1 MTQEFVPHEGLIRA
15 SDVAVGAPLKQSEIT
30 RFINTIDT
38 EVYQRDE
45 AAPRKLDA
53 PFKPKNLLD
62 LAREASERVALED
75 AARERAQKEAEDAGL
90 KAAPE
95 QPSELEARAPAAEE
109 EASPADGQ
117 VAAIG
122 SDKAEPQ
129 PLSGAGADAA
139 AQDDGSVEAETAPA
153 TLQPDS
159 FSHEAEQS
167 AADPEPFSPNIAASE
182 NATEQAAESQIT
194 EAFEAG
200 VLEGQRQARDEVEAM
215 MSHALGLLEQS
226 VQAFQEQGQDASSA
240 LRDSISASVI
250 SLASSRAGMQID
262 QMPQAFWARIE
273 TLAERIQTSTSAPI
287 LKVHPSD
294 LLVLKPCLEQS
305 SKLLSLRLVADESL
319 ARGDIDLALEGIRL
333 TDVMPRV
340 EQAPTFVHY
349 VPLILADDVFDEP
362 EAHTPELSLEALDEG
377 QQVDRSD
384 ETIKDEPTEEGLDD
398 ITADEPEK

>member
-1 MTQEFVPHEGLIRA
+1 MTQDFVPHEGLIRA
-15 SDVAVGAPLKQSEIT
+15 SDVAAGAPLKQSEIT

-45 AAPRKLDA
+45 AAPRKPDA
-53 PFKPKNLLD
+53 PFKSKSLLD
-62 LAREASERVALED
+62 LAREASERIALQD
-75 AARERAQKEAEDAGL
+75 AARERAQKEAEDAAE

-95 QPSELEARAPAAEE
+95 QPPELASPGPAAKEE
-109 EASPADGQ
+109 TPSATDQ
-117 VAAIG
+117 AAAKV
-122 SDKAEPQ
+122 SDQTEPQ
-129 PLSGAGADAA
+129 PLSGADAGK
-139 AQDDGSVEAETAPA
+139 QDDSPIEVATEPT

-159 FSHEAEQS
+159 LAPETDLGVP
-167 AADPEPFSPNIAASE
+167 DPEPTSPSMAASE
-182 NATEQAAESQIT
+182 SVIEQAADSQIT

-215 MSHALGLLEQS
+215 MSHALGLLEQT
-226 VQAFQEQGQDASSA
+226 VEAFQEQGHDASLA

-262 QMPQAFWARIE
+262 QMPKAFGARIE

-305 SKLLSLRLVADESL
+305 RKLLSLRLVADESL

-349 VPLILADDVFDEP
+349 VPLTLADDVVDEP
-362 EAHTPELSLEALDEG
+362 ETHTPEVSLEAVDENQPADG
-377 QQVDRSD
+377 ADQAIND
-384 ETIKDEPTEEGLDD
+384 ELIEESLDD
-398 ITADEPEK
+398 IIADQPEK

>member
-1 MTQEFVPHEGLIRA
+1 MTQDFVPHEGLIRA
-15 SDVAVGAPLKQSEIT
+15 SDVAAGAPLKQSEIT

-45 AAPRKLDA
+45 AAPRKPDA
-53 PFKPKNLLD
+53 PFKSKSLLD
-62 LAREASERVALED
+62 LAREASERIALQD
-75 AARERAQKEAEDAGL
+75 AARERAQKEAEDAAE

-95 QPSELEARAPAAEE
+95 QPPELATPGPAAKEE
-109 EASPADGQ
+109 TPSATDQ
-117 VAAIG
+117 AAAKV
-122 SDKAEPQ
+122 SDQTEPQ
-129 PLSGAGADAA
+129 PLSGADAGK
-139 AQDDGSVEAETAPA
+139 QDDSPIEVATEPT

-159 FSHEAEQS
+159 LAPETDLGAP
-167 AADPEPFSPNIAASE
+167 DPEPTSPSMAASE
-182 NATEQAAESQIT
+182 SVSEQAADSQIT

-215 MSHALGLLEQS
+215 MSHALGLLEQT
-226 VQAFQEQGQDASSA
+226 VEAFQEQGHDASLA

-262 QMPQAFWARIE
+262 QMPKAFGARIE

-305 SKLLSLRLVADESL
+305 RKLLSLRLVADESL

-349 VPLILADDVFDEP
+349 VPLTLADDVVDEP
-362 EAHTPELSLEALDEG
+362 ETHTPEVSLEAVDENQPADG
-377 QQVDRSD
+377 ADQAIND
-384 ETIKDEPTEEGLDD
+384 ELIEESLDD
-398 ITADEPEK
+398 IIADQPEK

>member
-1 MTQEFVPHEGLIRA
+1 MTQDFVPHEGLIRA
-15 SDVAVGAPLKQSEIT
+15 SDVAAGAPLKQSEIT

-45 AAPRKLDA
+45 AAPRKPDA
-53 PFKPKNLLD
+53 PFKSKSLLD
-62 LAREASERVALED
+62 LAREASERIALQD
-75 AARERAQKEAEDAGL
+75 AARERAQKEAEDAAE

-95 QPSELEARAPAAEE
+95 QPPELASPGPAAKEE
-109 EASPADGQ
+109 TPSATDQ
-117 VAAIG
+117 AAAKV
-122 SDKAEPQ
+122 SDQTEPQ
-129 PLSGAGADAA
+129 PLSGADAGK
-139 AQDDGSVEAETAPA
+139 QDDSPIEVATEPT

-159 FSHEAEQS
+159 LAPETDLGVP
-167 AADPEPFSPNIAASE
+167 DPEPTSPSMAASE
-182 NATEQAAESQIT
+182 SVIEQAADSQIT

-215 MSHALGLLEQS
+215 MSHALGLLEQT
-226 VQAFQEQGQDASSA
+226 VEAFQEQGHDASLA

-262 QMPQAFWARIE
+262 QMPKAFGARIE

-305 SKLLSLRLVADESL
+305 RKLLSLRLVADESL

-349 VPLILADDVFDEP
+349 VPLTLADDVVDEP
-362 EAHTPELSLEALDEG
+362 ETHTPEVSLEAVDENQPADGADQAINDELIEESLDE
-377 QQVDRSD
+377 
-384 ETIKDEPTEEGLDD
+384 I
-398 ITADEPEK
+398 IADQPEK

>member
-1 MTQEFVPHEGLIRA
+1 MTQDFVPHEGLIRA
-15 SDVAVGAPLKQSEIT
+15 SDVAAGAPLKQSEIT

-45 AAPRKLDA
+45 AAPRKPDA
-53 PFKPKNLLD
+53 PFKSKSLLD
-62 LAREASERVALED
+62 LAREASERIALQD
-75 AARERAQKEAEDAGL
+75 AARERAQKEAEDAAE

-95 QPSELEARAPAAEE
+95 QPPELATPGPAAKEE
-109 EASPADGQ
+109 TPSATDQ
-117 VAAIG
+117 AAAKV
-122 SDKAEPQ
+122 SDQTEPQ
-129 PLSGAGADAA
+129 PLSGADAGK
-139 AQDDGSVEAETAPA
+139 QDDSPIEVATEPT

-159 FSHEAEQS
+159 LAPETDLGVP
-167 AADPEPFSPNIAASE
+167 DPEPTSPSMAASE
-182 NATEQAAESQIT
+182 SVIEQAADSQIT

-215 MSHALGLLEQS
+215 MSHALGLLEQT
-226 VQAFQEQGQDASSA
+226 VEAFQEQGHDASLA

-262 QMPQAFWARIE
+262 QMPKAFGARIE

-305 SKLLSLRLVADESL
+305 RKLLSLRLVADESL

-349 VPLILADDVFDEP
+349 VPLTLADDVVDEP
-362 EAHTPELSLEALDEG
+362 ETHTPEVSLEAVDENQPADG
-377 QQVDRSD
+377 ADQALND
-384 ETIKDEPTEEGLDD
+384 ELIEESLDD
-398 ITADEPEK
+398 IIADQPEK

>member
-1 MTQEFVPHEGLIRA
+1 MTQDFVPHEGLIRA
-15 SDVAVGAPLKQSEIT
+15 SDVAAGAPLKQSEIT

-45 AAPRKLDA
+45 AAPRKPDA
-53 PFKPKNLLD
+53 PFKSKSLLD
-62 LAREASERVALED
+62 LAREASERIALQD
-75 AARERAQKEAEDAGL
+75 AARERAQKEAEDAAE

-95 QPSELEARAPAAEE
+95 QPPELATPGPAAKEE
-109 EASPADGQ
+109 TPSATDQ
-117 VAAIG
+117 AAAKV
-122 SDKAEPQ
+122 SDQTEPQ
-129 PLSGAGADAA
+129 PLSGADAGK
-139 AQDDGSVEAETAPA
+139 QDDSPIEVATEPT

-159 FSHEAEQS
+159 LAPETDLGVP
-167 AADPEPFSPNIAASE
+167 DPEPTSPSMAASE
-182 NATEQAAESQIT
+182 SVSEQAADSQIT

-215 MSHALGLLEQS
+215 MSHALGLLEQT
-226 VQAFQEQGQDASSA
+226 VEAFQEQGHDASLA

-262 QMPQAFWARIE
+262 QMPKAFGARIE

-305 SKLLSLRLVADESL
+305 RKLLSLRLVADESL

-349 VPLILADDVFDEP
+349 VPLTLADDVVDEP
-362 EAHTPELSLEALDEG
+362 ETHTPEVSLEAVDENQPADG
-377 QQVDRSD
+377 ADQAIND
-384 ETIKDEPTEEGLDD
+384 ELIEESLDD
-398 ITADEPEK
+398 IIADQPEK

>member
-1 MTQEFVPHEGLIRA
+1 MTQDFVPHEGLIRA
-15 SDVAVGAPLKQSEIT
+15 SDVAAGAPLKQSEIT

-45 AAPRKLDA
+45 AAPRKPDA
-53 PFKPKNLLD
+53 PFKSKSLLD
-62 LAREASERVALED
+62 LAREASERIALQD
-75 AARERAQKEAEDAGL
+75 AARERAQKEAEDAAE

-95 QPSELEARAPAAEE
+95 QPPELATPGPAAKEE
-109 EASPADGQ
+109 TPSATDQ
-117 VAAIG
+117 AAAKV
-122 SDKAEPQ
+122 SDQTEPQ
-129 PLSGAGADAA
+129 PLSGADAGK
-139 AQDDGSVEAETAPA
+139 QDDSPIEVATEPT

-159 FSHEAEQS
+159 LAPETELGAP
-167 AADPEPFSPNIAASE
+167 DPEPTSPSMVASE
-182 NATEQAAESQIT
+182 SVSEQAADSQIT

-215 MSHALGLLEQS
+215 MSHALGLLEQT
-226 VQAFQEQGQDASSA
+226 VEAFQEQGHDASLA

-262 QMPQAFWARIE
+262 QMPKAFGARIE

-305 SKLLSLRLVADESL
+305 RKLLSLRLVADESL

-349 VPLILADDVFDEP
+349 VPLTLADDVVDEP
-362 EAHTPELSLEALDEG
+362 ETHTPEVSLEAVDEKQPADG
-377 QQVDRSD
+377 ADQAIND
-384 ETIKDEPTEEGLDD
+384 ELIEESLDD
-398 ITADEPEK
+398 IIADEPEK

>member
-1 MTQEFVPHEGLIRA
+1 MTQDFVPHEGLIRA
-15 SDVAVGAPLKQSEIT
+15 SDVAAGAPLKQSEIT

-45 AAPRKLDA
+45 AAPRKPDA
-53 PFKPKNLLD
+53 RFKSKSLLD
-62 LAREASERVALED
+62 LAREASERIALQD
-75 AARERAQKEAEDAGL
+75 AARERAQKEAEDAAE

-95 QPSELEARAPAAEE
+95 QPPELVTPGPAAKEE
-109 EASPADGQ
+109 TPSATDQ
-117 VAAIG
+117 AAAKV
-122 SDKAEPQ
+122 SDQTEPQ
-129 PLSGAGADAA
+129 PLSGADAGK
-139 AQDDGSVEAETAPA
+139 QDDSPIEVATEPT

-159 FSHEAEQS
+159 LAPETYLGAP
-167 AADPEPFSPNIAASE
+167 DPEPTSPSMAASE
-182 NATEQAAESQIT
+182 SVSEQAADSQIT

-215 MSHALGLLEQS
+215 MSHALGLLEQT
-226 VQAFQEQGQDASSA
+226 VEAFQEQGHDASLA

-262 QMPQAFWARIE
+262 QMPKAFGARIE

-305 SKLLSLRLVADESL
+305 RKLLSLRLVADESL

-349 VPLILADDVFDEP
+349 VPLTLADDVVDEP
-362 EAHTPELSLEALDEG
+362 ETHTPEVSLEAVDENQLADG
-377 QQVDRSD
+377 ADQALND
-384 ETIKDEPTEEGLDD
+384 ELIEESLDD
-398 ITADEPEK
+398 IIADQPEK

>member
-1 MTQEFVPHEGLIRA
+1 MTQDFVPHEGLIRA
-15 SDVAVGAPLKQSEIT
+15 SDVAAGTPLKQSEIT

-45 AAPRKLDA
+45 AAPRKKDA
-53 PFKPKNLLD
+53 PFKSKSLLD
-62 LAREASERVALED
+62 LAREASERIALQD
-75 AARERAQKEAEDAGL
+75 AARERAQKEAEDAAE

-95 QPSELEARAPAAEE
+95 QPPELATPGPAAKEE
-109 EASPADGQ
+109 TPSATDQ
-117 VAAIG
+117 AAAKV
-122 SDKAEPQ
+122 SDQTEPQ
-129 PLSGAGADAA
+129 PLSGADAGK
-139 AQDDGSVEAETAPA
+139 QDDSPIEVATEPT

-159 FSHEAEQS
+159 LAPETDLGAP
-167 AADPEPFSPNIAASE
+167 DPEPTSPSMAASE
-182 NATEQAAESQIT
+182 SVSEQAADSQIT

-200 VLEGQRQARDEVEAM
+200 VHEGQRQARDEVEAM
-215 MSHALGLLEQS
+215 MSHALGLLEQT
-226 VQAFQEQGQDASSA
+226 VEAFQEQGHDASLA

-262 QMPQAFWARIE
+262 QMPKAFGARIE

-305 SKLLSLRLVADESL
+305 RKLLSLRLVADESL

-349 VPLILADDVFDEP
+349 VPLTLADDVVDEP
-362 EAHTPELSLEALDEG
+362 ETHTPEVSLEAVDENQPADG
-377 QQVDRSD
+377 ADQAIND
-384 ETIKDEPTEEGLDD
+384 EFIEESLDD
-398 ITADEPEK
+398 IIADQPEK

>member
-1 MTQEFVPHEGLIRA
+1 MTQDFVPHEGLIRA
-15 SDVAVGAPLKQSEIT
+15 SDVAAGAPLKQSEIT

-45 AAPRKLDA
+45 AAPRKPDA
-53 PFKPKNLLD
+53 PFKSKSLLD
-62 LAREASERVALED
+62 LAREASERIALQD
-75 AARERAQKEAEDAGL
+75 AARERAQKEAEDAAE

-95 QPSELEARAPAAEE
+95 QPPEPATPGPAAKEE
-109 EASPADGQ
+109 TPSATDQ
-117 VAAIG
+117 AAAKV
-122 SDKAEPQ
+122 SDQTEPQ
-129 PLSGAGADAA
+129 PLSGADAGK
-139 AQDDGSVEAETAPA
+139 QDDSPIEVATEPT

-159 FSHEAEQS
+159 LAPETELGAP
-167 AADPEPFSPNIAASE
+167 DPEPTSPSMVASE
-182 NATEQAAESQIT
+182 SVSEQAADSQIT

-215 MSHALGLLEQS
+215 MSHALGLLEQT
-226 VQAFQEQGQDASSA
+226 VEAFQEQGHDASLA

-262 QMPQAFWARIE
+262 QMPKAFGARIE

-305 SKLLSLRLVADESL
+305 RKLLSLRLVADESL

-349 VPLILADDVFDEP
+349 VPLTLADDVVDEP
-362 EAHTPELSLEALDEG
+362 ETHTPEVSLEAVDEKQPADG
-377 QQVDRSD
+377 ADQAIND
-384 ETIKDEPTEEGLDD
+384 ELIEESLDD
-398 ITADEPEK
+398 IIADQPEK

>member
-1 MTQEFVPHEGLIRA
+1 MTQDFVPHEGLIRA
-15 SDVAVGAPLKQSEIT
+15 SDVAAGAPLKQSEIT

-45 AAPRKLDA
+45 AAPRKPDA
-53 PFKPKNLLD
+53 PFKSKSLLD
-62 LAREASERVALED
+62 LAREASERIALQD
-75 AARERAQKEAEDAGL
+75 AARERAQKEAEDAAE

-95 QPSELEARAPAAEE
+95 QPPELATPGPAAKEE
-109 EASPADGQ
+109 TPSATDQ
-117 VAAIG
+117 AAAKV
-122 SDKAEPQ
+122 SDQTEPQ
-129 PLSGAGADAA
+129 PLSGADAGK
-139 AQDDGSVEAETAPA
+139 QDDSPIEVATEPT

-159 FSHEAEQS
+159 LAPETELGAV
-167 AADPEPFSPNIAASE
+167 DPEPTSPSMDASE
-182 NATEQAAESQIT
+182 SAGEQAADSQIT
-194 EAFEAG
+194 EAFKAG

-215 MSHALGLLEQS
+215 MSHALGLLEQT
-226 VQAFQEQGQDASSA
+226 VEAFQEQGQDASLA

-262 QMPQAFWARIE
+262 QMPQAFGARIE

-349 VPLILADDVFDEP
+349 VPLTLADDVVDEP
-362 EAHTPELSLEALDEG
+362 ETHTPEVSLEAVDENQPADG
-377 QQVDRSD
+377 ADQALND
-384 ETIKDEPTEEGLDD
+384 ELIEESLDD
-398 ITADEPEK
+398 IIADQPEK

>member
-1 MTQEFVPHEGLIRA
+1 MTQEFVPHQGLIRA

-45 AAPRKLDA
+45 AAPRKLES
-53 PFKPKNLLD
+53 PFKSKNLLD

-75 AARERAQKEAEDAGL
+75 AARERARKEAEDVGL

-95 QPSELEARAPAAEE
+95 KPSEPEARSPAAEE
-109 EASPADGQ
+109 EASPVNSQA
-117 VAAIG
+117 AAIG
-122 SDKAEPQ
+122 SDQTEPQ
-129 PLSGAGADAA
+129 PLSGADAA
-139 AQDDGSVEAETAPA
+139 AQDDGPVEAETAPA
-153 TLQPDS
+153 TLQSDS
-159 FSHEAEQS
+159 FSPEAEQS
-167 AADPEPFSPNIAASE
+167 EANPEPFSPSIAASE
-182 NATEQAAESQIT
+182 NASEQAAEGRIT
-194 EAFEAG
+194 AAFEAG

-215 MSHALGLLEQS
+215 MSHALVLLEKT

-273 TLAERIQTSTSAPI
+273 TLAERIQTSTAAPI

-319 ARGDIDLALEGIRL
+319 ARGDIDFALEGVRL

-340 EQAPTFVHY
+340 DQAPTFVHY
-349 VPLILADDVFDEP
+349 VPLTLADDVFDEP
-362 EAHTPELSLEALDEG
+362 EAHTPALSLDTLDEG

-398 ITADEPEK
+398 ITADQPEQ

>member
-1 MTQEFVPHEGLIRA
+1 MTQDFVPHEGLIRA

-45 AAPRKLDA
+45 AAPRKPDA
-53 PFKPKNLLD
+53 PFKSKSLLD
-62 LAREASERVALED
+62 LAREASERIALQD
-75 AARERAQKEAEDAGL
+75 AARERAQKEAEDAAE

-95 QPSELEARAPAAEE
+95 QPPELATPGPAAKEE
-109 EASPADGQ
+109 TPSATDQ
-117 VAAIG
+117 AAAKV
-122 SDKAEPQ
+122 SDQTEPQ
-129 PLSGAGADAA
+129 PLFGADAGK
-139 AQDDGSVEAETAPA
+139 QDDSPIEVATEPT

-159 FSHEAEQS
+159 LAPETDLGAP
-167 AADPEPFSPNIAASE
+167 DPEPTSPSMAASE
-182 NATEQAAESQIT
+182 SVSEQAADSQIT

-215 MSHALGLLEQS
+215 MSHALGLLEQT
-226 VQAFQEQGQDASSA
+226 VEAFQEQGHDASLA

-262 QMPQAFWARIE
+262 QMPKAFGARIE

-305 SKLLSLRLVADESL
+305 RKLLSLRLVADESL

-349 VPLILADDVFDEP
+349 VPLTLADDVVDEP
-362 EAHTPELSLEALDEG
+362 ETHTPEVSLEAVDENQLADG
-377 QQVDRSD
+377 ADQALND
-384 ETIKDEPTEEGLDD
+384 ELIEESLDD
-398 ITADEPEK
+398 IIADQPEK

>member
-1 MTQEFVPHEGLIRA
+1 MTQDFVPHEGLIRA
-15 SDVAVGAPLKQSEIT
+15 SDVAAGAPLKQSEIT

-45 AAPRKLDA
+45 AAPRKPDA
-53 PFKPKNLLD
+53 PFKSKSLLD
-62 LAREASERVALED
+62 LAREASERIALQD
-75 AARERAQKEAEDAGL
+75 AARERAQKEAEDAAE

-95 QPSELEARAPAAEE
+95 QPPELATPGPAAKEE
-109 EASPADGQ
+109 TPSATDQ
-117 VAAIG
+117 AAAKV
-122 SDKAEPQ
+122 SDQTEPQ
-129 PLSGAGADAA
+129 PLSGADAGK
-139 AQDDGSVEAETAPA
+139 QDDSPIEVATEPT

-159 FSHEAEQS
+159 LAPETDLGAP
-167 AADPEPFSPNIAASE
+167 DPEPTSPSMTASE
-182 NATEQAAESQIT
+182 SVSEQAADSQIT

-215 MSHALGLLEQS
+215 MSHALGLLEQT
-226 VQAFQEQGQDASSA
+226 VEAFQEQGHDASLA

-262 QMPQAFWARIE
+262 QMPKAFGARIE

-305 SKLLSLRLVADESL
+305 RKLLSLRLVADESL

-349 VPLILADDVFDEP
+349 VPLTLADDVVDEP
-362 EAHTPELSLEALDEG
+362 ETHTPEVSLEAVDENQPADG
-377 QQVDRSD
+377 ADQAIND
-384 ETIKDEPTEEGLDD
+384 ELIEESLDD
-398 ITADEPEK
+398 IIADQPEK

>member
-1 MTQEFVPHEGLIRA
+1 MTQDFVPHEGLIRA
-15 SDVAVGAPLKQSEIT
+15 SDVAAGAPLKQSEIT

-45 AAPRKLDA
+45 AAPRKPDA
-53 PFKPKNLLD
+53 PFKSKSLLD
-62 LAREASERVALED
+62 LAREASERIALQD
-75 AARERAQKEAEDAGL
+75 AARERAQKEAEDAAE

-95 QPSELEARAPAAEE
+95 QPPELATPGPAAKEE
-109 EASPADGQ
+109 TPSATDQ
-117 VAAIG
+117 AAAKV
-122 SDKAEPQ
+122 SDQTEPQ
-129 PLSGAGADAA
+129 PLSGADAGK
-139 AQDDGSVEAETAPA
+139 QDDSPIEVATEPT

-159 FSHEAEQS
+159 LAPETDLGAP
-167 AADPEPFSPNIAASE
+167 DPEPTSPSMAASE
-182 NATEQAAESQIT
+182 SVSEQAADSQIT

-215 MSHALGLLEQS
+215 MSHALGLLEQT
-226 VQAFQEQGQDASSA
+226 VEAFQEQGHDASLA

-262 QMPQAFWARIE
+262 QMPKAFGARIE

-305 SKLLSLRLVADESL
+305 RKLLSLRLVADESL

-349 VPLILADDVFDEP
+349 VPLTLADDVVDEP
-362 EAHTPELSLEALDEG
+362 ETHTPEVSLEAVDENQLADG
-377 QQVDRSD
+377 ADQALND
-384 ETIKDEPTEEGLDD
+384 ELIEESLDD
-398 ITADEPEK
+398 IIADQPEK

>member
-1 MTQEFVPHEGLIRA
+1 MTQDFVPHEGLIRA
-15 SDVAVGAPLKQSEIT
+15 SDVAAGTPLKQSEIT

-45 AAPRKLDA
+45 AAPRKKDA
-53 PFKPKNLLD
+53 PFKSKSLLD
-62 LAREASERVALED
+62 LAREASERIALQD
-75 AARERAQKEAEDAGL
+75 AARERAQKEAEDAAE

-95 QPSELEARAPAAEE
+95 QPPELATPGPAAKEE
-109 EASPADGQ
+109 TPSATDQ
-117 VAAIG
+117 AAAKV
-122 SDKAEPQ
+122 SDQTEPQ
-129 PLSGAGADAA
+129 PLSGADAGK
-139 AQDDGSVEAETAPA
+139 QDDSPIEVATEPT

-159 FSHEAEQS
+159 LAPETDLGAP
-167 AADPEPFSPNIAASE
+167 DPEPTSPSMAASE
-182 NATEQAAESQIT
+182 SVIEQAADSQIT

-215 MSHALGLLEQS
+215 MSHALGLLEQT
-226 VQAFQEQGQDASSA
+226 VEAFQEQGHDASLA

-262 QMPQAFWARIE
+262 QMPKAFGARIE

-305 SKLLSLRLVADESL
+305 RKLLSLRLVADESL

-349 VPLILADDVFDEP
+349 VPLTLADDVVDEP
-362 EAHTPELSLEALDEG
+362 ETHTPEVSLEAVDENQPADG
-377 QQVDRSD
+377 ADQAIND
-384 ETIKDEPTEEGLDD
+384 EFIEESLDD
-398 ITADEPEK
+398 IIADRPEK

>member
-1 MTQEFVPHEGLIRA
+1 MTQDFVPHEGLIRA
-15 SDVAVGAPLKQSEIT
+15 SDVAAGAPLKQSEIT

-45 AAPRKLDA
+45 AAPRKPDA
-53 PFKPKNLLD
+53 PFKSKSLLD
-62 LAREASERVALED
+62 LAREASERIALQD
-75 AARERAQKEAEDAGL
+75 AARERAQKEAEDAAE

-95 QPSELEARAPAAEE
+95 QPPELATPGPAAKEE
-109 EASPADGQ
+109 TPSATDQ
-117 VAAIG
+117 AAAKV
-122 SDKAEPQ
+122 SDQTEPQ
-129 PLSGAGADAA
+129 PLSGADAGK
-139 AQDDGSVEAETAPA
+139 QDDSPIEVATEPT

-159 FSHEAEQS
+159 LAPETDLGVP
-167 AADPEPFSPNIAASE
+167 DPEPTSPSMAASE
-182 NATEQAAESQIT
+182 SVIEQAADSQIT

-215 MSHALGLLEQS
+215 MSHALGLLEQT
-226 VQAFQEQGQDASSA
+226 VEAFQEQGHDASLA

-262 QMPQAFWARIE
+262 QMPKAFGARIE

-305 SKLLSLRLVADESL
+305 RKLLSLRLVADESL

-349 VPLILADDVFDEP
+349 VPLTLADDVVDEP
-362 EAHTPELSLEALDEG
+362 ETHTPEVSLEAVDENQPADG
-377 QQVDRSD
+377 ADQAIND
-384 ETIKDEPTEEGLDD
+384 ELIEESLDD
-398 ITADEPEK
+398 IIADQPEK

>member
-1 MTQEFVPHEGLIRA
+1 MTQDFVPHEGLIRA
-15 SDVAVGAPLKQSEIT
+15 SDVAAGTPLKQSEIT

-45 AAPRKLDA
+45 AAPRKKDA
-53 PFKPKNLLD
+53 PFKSKSLLD
-62 LAREASERVALED
+62 LAREASERIALQD
-75 AARERAQKEAEDAGL
+75 AARERAQKEAEDAAE

-95 QPSELEARAPAAEE
+95 QPPELATPGPAAKEE
-109 EASPADGQ
+109 TPSATDQ
-117 VAAIG
+117 AAAKV
-122 SDKAEPQ
+122 SDQTEPQ
-129 PLSGAGADAA
+129 PLSGADAGK
-139 AQDDGSVEAETAPA
+139 QDDSPIEVATEPT

-159 FSHEAEQS
+159 LAPETDLGAP
-167 AADPEPFSPNIAASE
+167 DPEPTSPSMAASE
-182 NATEQAAESQIT
+182 SVSEQAADSQIT

-200 VLEGQRQARDEVEAM
+200 VHEGQRQARDEVEAM
-215 MSHALGLLEQS
+215 MSHALGLLEQT
-226 VQAFQEQGQDASSA
+226 VEAFQEQGHDASLA

-262 QMPQAFWARIE
+262 QMPKAFGARIE

-305 SKLLSLRLVADESL
+305 RKLLSLRLVADESL

-349 VPLILADDVFDEP
+349 VPLTLADDVVDEP
-362 EAHTPELSLEALDEG
+362 ETHTPEVSLEAVDENQPADG
-377 QQVDRSD
+377 ADQAIND
-384 ETIKDEPTEEGLDD
+384 EFIEESLDD
-398 ITADEPEK
+398 IIADRPEK

>member
-1 MTQEFVPHEGLIRA
+1 MTQDFVPHEGLIRA
-15 SDVAVGAPLKQSEIT
+15 SDVAAGAPLKQSEIT

-45 AAPRKLDA
+45 AAPRKPDA
-53 PFKPKNLLD
+53 PFKSKSLLD
-62 LAREASERVALED
+62 LAREASERIALQD
-75 AARERAQKEAEDAGL
+75 AARERAQKEAEDAAE

-95 QPSELEARAPAAEE
+95 QPPEPATPGPAAKEE
-109 EASPADGQ
+109 TPSATDQ
-117 VAAIG
+117 AAAKV
-122 SDKAEPQ
+122 SDQTEPQ
-129 PLSGAGADAA
+129 PLSGADAGK
-139 AQDDGSVEAETAPA
+139 QDDSPIEVATEPT

-159 FSHEAEQS
+159 LAPETDLGAP
-167 AADPEPFSPNIAASE
+167 DPEPTSPSMAASE
-182 NATEQAAESQIT
+182 SVSEQAADSQIT

-215 MSHALGLLEQS
+215 MSHALGLLEQT
-226 VQAFQEQGQDASSA
+226 VEAFQEQGHDASLA

-262 QMPQAFWARIE
+262 QMPKAFGARIE

-305 SKLLSLRLVADESL
+305 RKLLSLRLVADESL

-349 VPLILADDVFDEP
+349 VPLTLADDVVDEP
-362 EAHTPELSLEALDEG
+362 ETHTPEVSLEAVDEKQPADG
-377 QQVDRSD
+377 ADQAIND
-384 ETIKDEPTEEGLDD
+384 ELIEESLDD
-398 ITADEPEK
+398 IIADEPEK

>member
-1 MTQEFVPHEGLIRA
+1 MTQDFVPHEGLIRA
-15 SDVAVGAPLKQSEIT
+15 SDVAAGAPLKQSEIT

-45 AAPRKLDA
+45 AAPRKPDA
-53 PFKPKNLLD
+53 PFKSKSLLD
-62 LAREASERVALED
+62 LAREASERIALQD
-75 AARERAQKEAEDAGL
+75 AARERAQKEAEDAAE

-95 QPSELEARAPAAEE
+95 QPPELATPGPAAKEE
-109 EASPADGQ
+109 TPSATDQ
-117 VAAIG
+117 AAAKV
-122 SDKAEPQ
+122 SDQTEPQ
-129 PLSGAGADAA
+129 PLSGADAGK
-139 AQDDGSVEAETAPA
+139 QDDSPIEVATEPT

-159 FSHEAEQS
+159 LAPETDLGAP
-167 AADPEPFSPNIAASE
+167 DPEPTSPSMAASE
-182 NATEQAAESQIT
+182 SVIEQAADSQIT

-215 MSHALGLLEQS
+215 MSHALGLLEQT
-226 VQAFQEQGQDASSA
+226 VEAFQEQGHDASLA

-262 QMPQAFWARIE
+262 QMPKAFGARIE

-305 SKLLSLRLVADESL
+305 RKLLSLRLVADESL

-349 VPLILADDVFDEP
+349 VPLTLADDVVDEP
-362 EAHTPELSLEALDEG
+362 ETHTPEVSLEAVDENQPADG
-377 QQVDRSD
+377 ADQAIND
-384 ETIKDEPTEEGLDD
+384 ELIEESLDD
-398 ITADEPEK
+398 IIADQPEK

>member
-1 MTQEFVPHEGLIRA
+1 MTQDFVPHEGLIRA
-15 SDVAVGAPLKQSEIT
+15 SDVAAGAPLKQSEIT

-45 AAPRKLDA
+45 AAPRKPDA
-53 PFKPKNLLD
+53 PFKSKSLLD
-62 LAREASERVALED
+62 LAREASERIALQD
-75 AARERAQKEAEDAGL
+75 AARERAQKEAEDAAE

-95 QPSELEARAPAAEE
+95 QPPELATPGPAAKEE
-109 EASPADGQ
+109 TPSATDQ
-117 VAAIG
+117 AAAKV
-122 SDKAEPQ
+122 SDQTEPQ
-129 PLSGAGADAA
+129 PLSGADAGK
-139 AQDDGSVEAETAPA
+139 QDDSPIEVATEPT

-159 FSHEAEQS
+159 LAPETDLGAP
-167 AADPEPFSPNIAASE
+167 DPEPTSPSMVASE
-182 NATEQAAESQIT
+182 SVSEQAADSQIT

-215 MSHALGLLEQS
+215 MSHALGLLEQT
-226 VQAFQEQGQDASSA
+226 VEAFQEQGHDASLA

-262 QMPQAFWARIE
+262 QMPKAFGARIE

-305 SKLLSLRLVADESL
+305 RKLLSLRLVADESL

-349 VPLILADDVFDEP
+349 VPLTLADDVVDEP
-362 EAHTPELSLEALDEG
+362 ETHTPEVSLEAVDENQLADG
-377 QQVDRSD
+377 ADQALND
-384 ETIKDEPTEEGLDD
+384 ELIEESLDD
-398 ITADEPEK
+398 IIADEPEK

>member
-1 MTQEFVPHEGLIRA
+1 
-15 SDVAVGAPLKQSEIT
+15 
-30 RFINTIDT
+30 
-38 EVYQRDE
+38 
-45 AAPRKLDA
+45 
-53 PFKPKNLLD
+53 
-62 LAREASERVALED
+62 
-75 AARERAQKEAEDAGL
+75 
-90 KAAPE
+90 
-95 QPSELEARAPAAEE
+95 
-109 EASPADGQ
+109 
-117 VAAIG
+117 
-122 SDKAEPQ
+122 
-129 PLSGAGADAA
+129 
-139 AQDDGSVEAETAPA
+139 
-153 TLQPDS
+153 
-159 FSHEAEQS
+159 
-167 AADPEPFSPNIAASE
+167 
-182 NATEQAAESQIT
+182 
-194 EAFEAG
+194 
-200 VLEGQRQARDEVEAM
+200 
-215 MSHALGLLEQS
+215 
-226 VQAFQEQGQDASSA
+226 
-240 LRDSISASVI
+240 
-250 SLASSRAGMQID
+250 
-262 QMPQAFWARIE
+262 MPQAFWARIE

>member
-1 MTQEFVPHEGLIRA
+1 MTQDFVPHEGLIRA
-15 SDVAVGAPLKQSEIT
+15 SDVAAGAPLKQSEIT

-45 AAPRKLDA
+45 AAPRKPDA
-53 PFKPKNLLD
+53 PFKSKSLLD
-62 LAREASERVALED
+62 LAREASERIALQD
-75 AARERAQKEAEDAGL
+75 AARERAQKEAEDAAE

-95 QPSELEARAPAAEE
+95 QPPELVTPGPAAKEE
-109 EASPADGQ
+109 TPSATDQ
-117 VAAIG
+117 AAAKV
-122 SDKAEPQ
+122 SDQTEPQ
-129 PLSGAGADAA
+129 PLSGADAGK
-139 AQDDGSVEAETAPA
+139 QDDSPIEVATEPT

-159 FSHEAEQS
+159 LAPETELGAV
-167 AADPEPFSPNIAASE
+167 DPEPTSPSMAASE
-182 NATEQAAESQIT
+182 SASEQAADSQIT

-215 MSHALGLLEQS
+215 MSHALGLLEQT
-226 VQAFQEQGQDASSA
+226 VEAFQEQGHDASLA

-262 QMPQAFWARIE
+262 QMPKAFGARIE

-294 LLVLKPCLEQS
+294 LLVLKSCLEQS

-349 VPLILADDVFDEP
+349 VPLTLADDVVDEP
-362 EAHTPELSLEALDEG
+362 ETHTPEVSLEAVDEDQPADG
-377 QQVDRSD
+377 ADQAIND
-384 ETIKDEPTEEGLDD
+384 ELIEENLDD
-398 ITADEPEK
+398 IISDEPEK

>member
-1 MTQEFVPHEGLIRA
+1 MSQEFVPHEGLIRA

-38 EVYQRDE
+38 EVFRRDE
-45 AAPRKLDA
+45 DAPRKLDA

-75 AARERAQKEAEDAGL
+75 AARKRAQKEAEDAAL

-95 QPSELEARAPAAEE
+95 LPPEPETRAPAAEE
-109 EASPADGQ
+109 EAPLADGQ
-117 VAAIG
+117 AAAIG
-122 SDKAEPQ
+122 SDQTESQ
-129 PLSGAGADAA
+129 PLSGADAA
-139 AQDDGSVEAETAPA
+139 AQDDGSVEAATAPT

-159 FSHEAEQS
+159 FSLEAEQG
-167 AADPEPFSPNIAASE
+167 AVDPEPVGPNVTASE
-182 NATEQAAESQIT
+182 SASEQVADGQIT

-215 MSHALGLLEQS
+215 MSHALGLLEQT
-226 VQAFQEQGQDASSA
+226 VQAFQEQGQDASNA

-273 TLAERIQTSTSAPI
+273 TLAERIQTSTAAPI

-349 VPLILADDVFDEP
+349 VSLTLADDVIDES
-362 EAHTPELSLEALDEG
+362 EAHTPELTLEAEGGDTQADGSYQSITDE
-377 QQVDRSD
+377 R
-384 ETIKDEPTEEGLDD
+384 IEEGSDD
-398 ITADEPEK
+398 IKADEPEK

>member
-1 MTQEFVPHEGLIRA
+1 MTQDFVPHEGLIRA
-15 SDVAVGAPLKQSEIT
+15 SDVAAGAPLKQSEIT

-45 AAPRKLDA
+45 AAPRKPDA
-53 PFKPKNLLD
+53 PFKSKSLLD
-62 LAREASERVALED
+62 LAREASERIALQD
-75 AARERAQKEAEDAGL
+75 AARERAQKEAEDAAE

-95 QPSELEARAPAAEE
+95 QPPELATPGPAAKEE
-109 EASPADGQ
+109 TPSATDQA
-117 VAAIG
+117 VAKV
-122 SDKAEPQ
+122 SDQTEPQ
-129 PLSGAGADAA
+129 PLSGADAGK
-139 AQDDGSVEAETAPA
+139 QDDSPIEVATEPT

-159 FSHEAEQS
+159 LAPETDLGAP
-167 AADPEPFSPNIAASE
+167 DPEPTSPSMAASE
-182 NATEQAAESQIT
+182 SVSEQAADSQIT

-215 MSHALGLLEQS
+215 MSHALGLLEQT
-226 VQAFQEQGQDASSA
+226 VEAFQEQGHDASLA

-262 QMPQAFWARIE
+262 QMPKAFGARIE

-305 SKLLSLRLVADESL
+305 RKLLSLRLVADESL

-349 VPLILADDVFDEP
+349 VPLTLADDVVDEP
-362 EAHTPELSLEALDEG
+362 ETHTPEVSLEAVDENQPADG
-377 QQVDRSD
+377 ADQA
-384 ETIKDEPTEEGLDD
+384 INDEPIEESLDD
-398 ITADEPEK
+398 IIADQPEK

>member
-1 MTQEFVPHEGLIRA
+1 MTQDFVPHEGLIRA
-15 SDVAVGAPLKQSEIT
+15 SDVAAGAPLKQSEIT

-38 EVYQRDE
+38 EDYQRDE
-45 AAPRKLDA
+45 AAPRKKDA
-53 PFKPKNLLD
+53 PVKSKSLLD
-62 LAREASERVALED
+62 LAREASERIALQD
-75 AARERAQKEAEDAGL
+75 AARERAQKEAEDAAE

-95 QPSELEARAPAAEE
+95 QPPELATPGPAAKEE
-109 EASPADGQ
+109 TPSATDQ
-117 VAAIG
+117 AAAKV
-122 SDKAEPQ
+122 SDQTEPQ
-129 PLSGAGADAA
+129 PLSGADAGK
-139 AQDDGSVEAETAPA
+139 QDDSPIEVATEPT

-159 FSHEAEQS
+159 LAPETDLGAP
-167 AADPEPFSPNIAASE
+167 DPEPTSPSMAASE
-182 NATEQAAESQIT
+182 SVSEQAADSQIT

-215 MSHALGLLEQS
+215 MSHALGLLEQT
-226 VQAFQEQGQDASSA
+226 VEAFQEQGHDASLA

-262 QMPQAFWARIE
+262 QMPKAFGARIE

-305 SKLLSLRLVADESL
+305 RKLLSLRLVADESL

-349 VPLILADDVFDEP
+349 VPLTLADDVVDEP
-362 EAHTPELSLEALDEG
+362 ETHTPEVSLEAVDENQPADG
-377 QQVDRSD
+377 ADQAIND
-384 ETIKDEPTEEGLDD
+384 ELIEESLDD
-398 ITADEPEK
+398 IIADQPEK